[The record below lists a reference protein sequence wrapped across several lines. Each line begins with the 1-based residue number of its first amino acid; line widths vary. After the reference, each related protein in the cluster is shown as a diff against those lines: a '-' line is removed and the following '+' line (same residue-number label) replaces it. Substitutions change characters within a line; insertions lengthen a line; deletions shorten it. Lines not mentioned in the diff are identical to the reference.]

1 MFLASMPH
9 KFRKHVWIKRGDYV
23 VTEPI
28 PEGNKVRAE
37 IVRILMK
44 DHIRHIMT
52 NNMWPAAFSGQCEEV
67 KDKLCNVPQEISGSK
82 DSLSDSDNDDLM
94 KNPNRPRVLPDSGSD
109 SDSEGSEAS
118 DCGGNEGSDCD
129 NDEDSDS

>member
-1 MFLASMPH
+1 MPH

-44 DHIRHIMT
+44 DHIRHIIA
-52 NNMWPAAFSGQCEEV
+52 NNMWPATFSGQCDEE

-94 KNPNRPRVLPDSGSD
+94 KNPNRPRMVPDSESD
-109 SDSEGSEAS
+109 SDSESSEAS
-118 DCGGNEGSDCD
+118 DCDDIEGSDCD
-129 NDEDSDS
+129 NNEDSGT